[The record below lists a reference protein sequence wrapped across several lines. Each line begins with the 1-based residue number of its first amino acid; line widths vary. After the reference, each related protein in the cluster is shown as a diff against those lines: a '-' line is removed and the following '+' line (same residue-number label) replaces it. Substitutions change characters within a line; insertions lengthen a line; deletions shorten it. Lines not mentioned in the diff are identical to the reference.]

1 MVPVPKRGLELV
13 LVLGEYRNI
22 KIEKI
27 KNIPPPPPPLHRKR
41 KLGYIAHGVC
51 IANLAF
57 GGK

>member
-27 KNIPPPPPPLHRKR
+27 KNIPPPHLHFTEKENWGISRM
-41 KLGYIAHGVC
+41 VC
-51 IANLAF
+51 VSRT
-57 GGK
+57 